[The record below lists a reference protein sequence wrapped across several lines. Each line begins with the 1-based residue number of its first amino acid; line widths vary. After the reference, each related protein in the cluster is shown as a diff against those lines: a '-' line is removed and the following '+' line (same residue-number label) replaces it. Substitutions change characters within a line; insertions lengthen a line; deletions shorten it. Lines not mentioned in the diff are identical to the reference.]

1 MNQPLALF
9 LIAAGLLLAGY
20 FDGQDAQMAE
30 RYSVSIA
37 GQQLACIECA
47 GGVR

>member
-9 LIAAGLLLAGY
+9 LIAAGLLIAGW
-20 FDGQDAQMAE
+20 FDGQDQKLAE

-37 GQQLACIECA
+37 GQQLACIDCA
-47 GGVR
+47 GGVK